1 MYDVGLA
8 EPHAEKLEVDTTLLV
23 DIHKSPN
30 YACFNV
36 SGSSP
41 SPKAVSYW

>member
-8 EPHAEKLEVDTTLLV
+8 EAHANKLEVDTTLLV
-23 DIHKSPN
+23 DIHRSPN

-36 SGSSP
+36 SSST
-41 SPKAVSYW
+41 PKAMSYW